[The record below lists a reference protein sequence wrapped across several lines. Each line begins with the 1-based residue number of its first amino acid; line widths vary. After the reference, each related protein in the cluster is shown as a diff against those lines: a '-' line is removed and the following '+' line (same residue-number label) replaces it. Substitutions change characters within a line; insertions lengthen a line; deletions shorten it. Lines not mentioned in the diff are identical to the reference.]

1 MDWSVLPGRSLN
13 DTPHIL
19 FPLSELDPKQL
30 DVKSWVSFHLPMYEE
45 GLIQV

>member
-1 MDWSVLPGRSLN
+1 MDWSVLPGGSPN

-19 FPLSELDPKQL
+19 FPLSELDPKQFRCKKL
-30 DVKSWVSFHLPMYEE
+30 GFVSLPMYEE